1 MWNANQI
8 QGRSIAATAQSSN
21 QVLKWNGSNWA
32 TGADNGASYTA
43 GTGLTLTGTSF
54 AANTTTALWN
64 ANQLQGR
71 SLAATAPTSGQLLSW
86 DGTSWKPKSINEGY
100 WDTTGATVIHTPKQ
114 VGIGTDSPIGQFDVI
129 DTITATGIGA
139 NYVTIST
146 QTRGTTGN
154 RSTSVGNWRKLM
166 VKEVMKILEFVQ
178 GFLVALMLLML
189 VPVESVGFL
198 LQIVV
203 PDKTILVFKLFQ
215 VLTLQPLFVTILF
228 MRIQEE
234 MELLIWAFLL

>member
-1 MWNANQI
+1 M
-8 QGRSIAATAQSSN
+8 
-21 QVLKWNGSNWA
+21 
-32 TGADNGASYTA
+32 
-43 GTGLTLTGTSF
+43 
-54 AANTTTALWN
+54 
-64 ANQLQGR
+64 QGR

-139 NYVTIST
+139 NYVTINT

-154 RSTSVGNWRKLM
+154 RSTSVGNWTQ
-166 VKEVMKILEFVQ
+166 VDGQ
-178 GFLVALMLLML
+178 GGYENIGVRSRVFGSSNATYVGAGGI
-189 VPVESVGFL
+189 VGFL